1 MMSRF
6 SSCRLVC
13 LLAVVAFAAGCG
25 EDSAAPPPTVPP
37 AQPSGDPVRDW
48 LDGNV
53 APFEGPHLSLPH
65 HELEF
70 MRELVGDARIV
81 SLGEN
86 THGARD
92 FFEMKARVLR
102 FLVEEMGFNAF
113 GIEATWP
120 EARLLDRYVRT
131 GEGDARE
138 LLQGLFFWTWRTE
151 SVLEMIEWMR
161 AHNEAGGDVGFHGF
175 DMQYPGLALEN
186 VRSYFRQVDPDRVET
201 VNERIH
207 CLDAFANDESGRFPT
222 REYANQPVAYQRD
235 CAASLAEVRSLLVV
249 RRPLYEAASGA
260 DAFEV
265 ALQSLRVALQ
275 YHLDATGEQDRDES
289 MAENVAWIS
298 DRIGPEGR
306 MVLWAHNYHVSTQEG
321 AQGYYQRRA
330 FGNDMVV
337 VGFSHARGGFTAVT
351 RSGSQYRGLAEHEL
365 DEPLAGSFE
374 SHLDRASAPR
384 FVLDLRNLGTISP
397 GNSWLTETRPFR
409 SIGAVYD
416 PDQPGEYW
424 QQTPLR
430 EWYDVIIHFESTR
443 ATAVLP
449 TVVPAPKPVPD
460 PAAAAEW
467 VETNAIPFHGS
478 HFSLPRSDLAGVGDV
493 VGDARIVALGENTF
507 GTRDFHQMKARL
519 FRFLVEERGFDT
531 FALEA
536 TWPET
541 RLLNRYLQTGD
552 GDPHKLLAGMYFWV
566 WRSESMLELIEW
578 MRAYNEEGGHLEFHG
593 FDMQYPG
600 LALQNVREY
609 LHSVDPERAASVA
622 ADLNCLETFAN
633 DYTGRFPGSRYAD
646 QTEVYRSACGAS
658 LDAVREHLAANR
670 NEFESASDE
679 DAFAVALQSLRVAVQ
694 YHLRSAR
701 EQSRS
706 ESMAEN
712 IAWIS
717 ERMGTQGR
725 MVLWAH
731 NFHFARDPGAAGFHL
746 HEMFGDD
753 LLSVAFGHESGQ
765 FTAHGRRGSEFLERT
780 LHELGPPVPHSF
792 EYYLARASASRL
804 VLDLRS
810 WDPASP
816 GSSWLGDTR
825 PFRFIHSH
833 YDPDAPGNY
842 WRSTP
847 LARWYDVLIFFKSTR
862 PAVVLPDLT
871 PNPW

>member
-1 MMSRF
+1 MSKF
-6 SSCRLVC
+6 SGCRWVC
-13 LLAVVAFAAGCG
+13 LLGVSLLAGSCQQ
-25 EDSAAPPPTVPP
+25 SVAPPPTVPR
-37 AQPSGDPVRDW
+37 AAPSGDPVRDW
-48 LDGNV
+48 LDVNGR
-53 APFEGPHLSLPH
+53 PFEGPHLSLPH
-65 HELEF
+65 HDLEF
-70 MRELVGDARIV
+70 VRELVGDARIV

-102 FLVEEMGFNAF
+102 FLVEEMGFNTF

-120 EARLLDRYVRT
+120 EARLLDHYVRT

-186 VRSYFRQVDPDRVET
+186 VRAYFREVDPDRIGT

-207 CLDAFANDESGRFPT
+207 CLDVFANDERGRFPT
-222 REYANQPVAYQRD
+222 RRYANQSLAYQRD
-235 CAASLAEVRSLLVV
+235 CAASLEQVRFILFLN
-249 RRPLYEAASGA
+249 RPQYEAASGTE
-260 DAFEV
+260 AFEV
-265 ALQSLRVALQ
+265 ALQSLRVAVQ
-275 YHLDATGEQDRDES
+275 YHLHITREQRRDES
-289 MAENVAWIS
+289 MAENVGWIS
-298 DRIGPEGR
+298 DRIGPDGR

-321 AQGYYQRRA
+321 AQGHFMRQA
-330 FGNDMVV
+330 FGDDMVV

-351 RSGSQYRGLAEHEL
+351 RSGGQYRGLAAHEL
-365 DEPLAGSFE
+365 DEPVEGSFE
-374 SHLDRASAPR
+374 SYFERASAPR
-384 FVLDLRNLGTISP
+384 FLLDLRDLGAISP
-397 GNSWLTETRPFR
+397 GNEWLTETRPFR

-416 PDQPGEYW
+416 PDQPGDYW
-424 QQTPLR
+424 HDAPLR

-449 TVVPAPKPVPD
+449 TVVPTPKPVPD
-460 PAAAAEW
+460 PAAAREW
-467 VETNAIPFHGS
+467 IETNAVPFDGT
-478 HFSLPRSDLAGVGDV
+478 HFSLPSRDLAGISDV
-493 VGDARIVALGENTF
+493 VGDARIVALGENTY
-507 GTRDFHQMKARL
+507 GTRDFHQMKARV

-541 RLLNRYLQTGD
+541 RLLNRYLQTGE
-552 GDPHKLLAGMYFWV
+552 GDPHKLLSGMYFWV

-578 MRAYNEEGGHLEFHG
+578 MRAYNEEGGSLEFHG

-600 LALQNVREY
+600 LALKNVREY
-609 LHSVDPERAASVA
+609 LHSMDPERAASLE

-633 DYTGRFPGSRYAD
+633 DHTGRFPSSRYGD
-646 QTEVYRSACGAS
+646 QTEIYRSTCGAS
-658 LDAVREHLAANR
+658 LGAVREHLVANR
-670 NEFESASDE
+670 DEYESASDE

-694 YHLRSAR
+694 YHLMIDR

-712 IAWIS
+712 IAWIN
-717 ERMGTQGR
+717 GR
-725 MVLWAH
+725 VAAGGGLVLWAH
-731 NFHFARDPGAAGFHL
+731 NFHFARDPVAAGFHL
-746 HEMFGDD
+746 HEMFGDE

-765 FTAHGRRGSEFLERT
+765 FTAHARRGSEFLAQMV
-780 LHELGPPVPHSF
+780 HELSPPAPHSF
-792 EYYLARASASRL
+792 EYYLADASASRL

-825 PFRFIHSH
+825 PFRYIHTH

-862 PAVVLPDLT
+862 PAVGLPGLT
-871 PNPW
+871 PDPW